1 MSVVEFIYE
10 PGGPRPSNCGYCK
23 SRDTNFTEG
32 VWAHRMTCE
41 DFQDLVDRGF
51 QRSGKYVYRPV
62 NNRVCCPQYIIRM
75 DAMKFRPN
83 KSQRKVVKRLHRY
96 LREGKGSLD
105 AVAAESDMNTGKSSL
120 DAVAAESDMN
130 TGKSSLDAVAAESDM
145 NTGKG
150 SSDAVAAE
158 SDMNTNVSPKKSRLS
173 SPDHEKQESQTTKK
187 QPNPGKGADPMKPK
201 CRKAKDI
208 RREKRLLKMAQTKE
222 SDAKSVPPSVMDVG
236 TPVDKPVGTPVDRPE
251 EEGGKDSNGQDLLD
265 LVTLPDP
272 KDCVHKLEIKLVKS
286 WPRSPEVTATFAS
299 SYAVFKKFQSIVHLD
314 DHDCDERHYSDFIVE
329 SPLVREPAGSQ
340 NKPGGTG
347 GPTCDYGSYHQ
358 QYWLDGNL
366 VAVALLDILP
376 RMIVCEYF
384 FYDPSYKFLSL
395 GVYSA
400 VREIAFVRELGRQD
414 PRMRHYCMGYYVHS
428 CPKMAYKN
436 QYGSAELLC
445 ATTLQ
450 YVPIERCLP
459 KLEVTKYCKLG
470 EGEAAEE
477 EPLDLDALTVYH
489 EMQAMPYREYRTKY
503 GDRTMDMLRQ
513 YGTVMGSKVGRR
525 MRVNLTFF

>member
-1 MSVVEFIYE
+1 MSVVEYIYD

-23 SRDTNFTEG
+23 SHDTNVTEG

-62 NNRVCCPQYIIRM
+62 NDRVCCPQYIIRM

-96 LREGKGSLD
+96 LREGKGSSG
-105 AVAAESDMNTGKSSL
+105 AVDAESDMST
-120 DAVAAESDMN
+120 D
-130 TGKSSLDAVAAESDM
+130 
-145 NTGKG
+145 
-150 SSDAVAAE
+150 
-158 SDMNTNVSPKKSRLS
+158 VSPKKSRLS
-173 SPDHEKQESQTTKK
+173 SPDSEEQGSRTTKK
-187 QPNPGKGADPMKPK
+187 RPNPGKGADPTKPK

-208 RREKRLLKMAQTKE
+208 RREKRLLKMAKVKD
-222 SDAKSVPPSVMDVG
+222 SDAKSAPPSVMDVG
-236 TPVDKPVGTPVDRPE
+236 TPVDKPVGTPVDGPE
-251 EEGGKDSNGQDLLD
+251 EEEEEEGEGANGEQPQDLLD

-272 KDCVHKLEIKLVKS
+272 KDCVHKLEIKLLKS
-286 WPRSPEVTATFAS
+286 WPRTAEISATFAS

-314 DHDCDERHYSDFIVE
+314 DHNCDEKHYSDFIVE
-329 SPLVREPAGSQ
+329 SPLVREPGPR
-340 NKPGGTG
+340 KPGTG
-347 GPTCDYGSYHQ
+347 DPMPCDYGSYHQ

-376 RMIVCEYF
+376 RMVVCEYF
-384 FYDPSYKFLSL
+384 FYDPSYRFLSL

-400 VREIAFVRELGRQD
+400 IREIAFVRELGQYD

-445 ATTLQ
+445 PVTLR
-450 YVPIERCLP
+450 YMPIEKCLP
-459 KLEVTKYCKLG
+459 KLEVNKYCKLG
-470 EGEAAEE
+470 EGEAEE
-477 EPLDLDALTVYH
+477 EEALDIDALTVYR
-489 EMQAMPYREYRTKY
+489 EMLPMPYREYRTQY
-503 GDRTMDMLRQ
+503 GDRTVNMLRE
-513 YGTVMGSKVGRR
+513 YGKVMGSKVGRR
-525 MRVNLTFF
+525 MKVNLTFC